1 MLIPQGTGSQLS
13 PLRLCAVSCQQPALI
28 KWQSQATSSP
38 KMRFGSAI
46 GVTCFWWPLEMGG
59 TAEGLF
65 SLQLLA
71 KEAPQFLTGVLG
83 THKRLSNEERVNAVG
98 QH

>member
-1 MLIPQGTGSQLS
+1 MLIAQGTELQLS
-13 PLRLCAVSCQQPALI
+13 PPQLSAVSYQQPALI
-28 KWQSQATSSP
+28 QWQSRANNSP
-38 KMRFGSAI
+38 KLRFGSAI
-46 GVTCFWWPLEMGG
+46 GVTCFWWPPEMGG
-59 TAEGLF
+59 SSEGLF

-83 THKRLSNEERVNAVG
+83 THKHLSNEERVNAVG